1 MKVSPRPLPADSS
14 HIRTTPSLSKV
25 HVVGKLLSP
34 HNDGKISGRKQ
45 FLKRQQFTTP
55 NQNSTK
61 TTFFLQD
68 KKTNASS
75 VNVHSETTLN
85 SQLFRESPYK
95 EWESR
100 NTGKHTDRVLNSKET
115 TTIVAGQS
123 KRSSNPVELQ
133 LYDLKAVYD
142 IKEKEIKDLEETL
155 GSFRKKI
162 SKAEEF
168 MDKNKHLSKTLR
180 ERENTIERL
189 KISLQ
194 SVNHEIEELKLNK
207 HNRSIQNIISEHYL
221 TPRPNRKS
229 KRVVL
234 RTKSKSPSSTFRHIP
249 AEIRFKMYKDE
260 PTKKSRNSQTQRMQ
274 TPPSP
279 KTKNLKAIL
288 NTAKTDSENYL
299 FSAYFMNQIKDKN
312 LVISNEHRTGSISHR
327 NYGEQQSKSKKWLHS
342 NLEYSP
348 SSSRRLNSENPE
360 KFRTAVK
367 GFRPSD
373 PCIMN
378 GSPIFTDEKPDSP
391 IITMFNTLLW
401 KFSGVLEN
409 YKTSEKKLLKE
420 NKSLAKQL
428 EILKNINK

>member
-1 MKVSPRPLPADSS
+1 MKVSPRPLHVDSS
-14 HIRTTPSLSKV
+14 HPRTTPNLSKA
-25 HVVGKLLSP
+25 HVIGKLHSP

-75 VNVHSETTLN
+75 VNMHSETMLN

-100 NTGKHTDRVLNSKET
+100 NTGRHTDRVLNSKET

-155 GSFRKKI
+155 GTFRRKI
-162 SKAEEF
+162 DKAEEF
-168 MDKNKHLSKTLR
+168 MDKNKNLSKTLR

-260 PTKKSRNSQTQRMQ
+260 PNKKSKTQRMQ

-288 NTAKTDSENYL
+288 NSAKTDNENYL

-312 LVISNEHRTGSISHR
+312 LVISNENRTGTGSGSVSQR
-327 NYGEQQSKSKKWLHS
+327 NHESKSKKWLHS

-348 SSSRRLNSENPE
+348 SRRLNSENPDHHHH
-360 KFRTAVK
+360 FRTAVK
-367 GFRPSD
+367 GYRPSD

-378 GSPIFTDEKPDSP
+378 GSPIFTDEKSDSP
-391 IITMFNTLLW
+391 IVSMFNTLLG
-401 KFSGVLEN
+401 KFSGVLEK
-409 YKTSEKKLLKE
+409 YKTSEKQLLKE
-420 NKSLAKQL
+420 NKTLIKQL
-428 EILKNINK
+428 EALKKINN